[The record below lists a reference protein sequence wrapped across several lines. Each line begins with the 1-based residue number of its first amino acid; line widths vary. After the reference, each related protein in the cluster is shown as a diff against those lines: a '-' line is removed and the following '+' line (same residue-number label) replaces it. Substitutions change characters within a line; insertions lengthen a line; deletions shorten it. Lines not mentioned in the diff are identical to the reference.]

1 MILYKKRATESVGGA
16 CRGGEEDRTLCVLG
30 VIICLIMDVVL
41 WGVVEELFLLL
52 DCYSSAFLCSK
63 VSISSNTMLLP
74 MGES

>member
-1 MILYKKRATESVGGA
+1 MGNA
-16 CRGGEEDRTLCVLG
+16 CRGDEEDRTLCVLG

-41 WGVVEELFLLL
+41 WGVVEERFLLVGY
-52 DCYSSAFLCSK
+52 YSSAVLCSI